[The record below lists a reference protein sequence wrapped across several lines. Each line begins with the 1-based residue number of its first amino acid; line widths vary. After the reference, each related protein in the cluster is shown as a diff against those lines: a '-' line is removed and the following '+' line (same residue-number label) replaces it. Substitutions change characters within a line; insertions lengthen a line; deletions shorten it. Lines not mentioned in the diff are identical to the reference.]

1 MSNKNSSIQ
10 KQSPFWVLFKTEVK
24 LALRGGDMI
33 LFGIVMPIGIMLLI
47 GFISKPETIRSAF
60 SGVASIGICAAGFM
74 GLPLIFSGLRYE
86 KILKRYKA
94 TPVSPILLIAA
105 DFLLETIFALTTGII
120 IVLIAVLGFKA
131 QVADYGRFT
140 LTFLFSIF
148 SIFSLGVLI
157 SAVVPNVKM
166 ANIICT
172 LIYFPSLFLSGASV
186 PLSIMPKGL
195 QQFAAVLPMTQTIKL
210 LENSVLGNPVSDDL
224 LRFIILG
231 IVSIVSY
238 AVSIKVFK
246 WE

>member
-1 MSNKNSSIQ
+1 MSKKEKVK
-10 KQSPFWVLFKTEVK
+10 KQHPFWVLFKTEVK
-24 LALRGGDMI
+24 LALRGGDML

-47 GFISKPETIRSAF
+47 GFISRPDTIRSAF

-94 TPVSPILLIAA
+94 TPVSPVLLLAA
-105 DFLLETIFALTTGII
+105 DFLLETLFALTTGII
-120 IVLIAVLGFKA
+120 ITFIALFGFG
-131 QVADYGRFT
+131 VHINDYGRYI

-148 SIFSLGVLI
+148 SIFSFGVLI

-186 PLSIMPKGL
+186 PLSVMPKGL
-195 QQFAAVLPMTQTIKL
+195 QAFANILPMTQTIKL
-210 LENSVLGNPVSDDL
+210 LENAVLGNPLENDGI
-224 LRFIILG
+224 RIIIITIAAVLSYV
-231 IVSIVSY
+231 ISIR
-238 AVSIKVFK
+238 VFK

>member
-1 MSNKNSSIQ
+1 MINRGIQ
-10 KQSPFWVLFKTEVK
+10 KKQHPFWVLFKTEVK
-24 LALRGGDMI
+24 LAIRGGDMI

-74 GLPLIFSGLRYE
+74 GLPLVFSGLRYE

-94 TPVSPILLIAA
+94 TPVSPMLLLAA
-105 DFLLETIFALTTGII
+105 DFLLETLFAITTGII
-120 IVLIAVLGFKA
+120 ITLIAVFGFGA
-131 QVADYGRFT
+131 LIDDYGRFA

-195 QQFAAVLPMTQTIKL
+195 QTFANIFPMTQTIKL
-210 LENSVLGNPVSDDL
+210 LENAVLGEPFEADVMRVIVLLVVSVL
-224 LRFIILG
+224 
-231 IVSIVSY
+231 SY
-238 AVSIKVFK
+238 AISVKLFK

>member
-1 MSNKNSSIQ
+1 MKSKNIYTTRQ
-10 KQSPFWVLFKTEVK
+10 HPFWVLFKTEVK
-24 LALRGGDMI
+24 LAIRGGDMI

-74 GLPLIFSGLRYE
+74 GLPLVFSGLRYE
-86 KILKRYKA
+86 NILKRYKA
-94 TPVSPILLIAA
+94 TPVSPMLLLAA
-105 DFLLETIFALTTGII
+105 DFLLESLFALITGLII
-120 IVLIAVLGFKA
+120 TLLAVFAFGA
-131 QVADYGRFT
+131 QIADYGRFV

-195 QQFAAVLPMTQTIKL
+195 QTFANIFPMTQTIKL
-210 LENSVLGNPVSDDL
+210 LENAVLGNPLESDGI
-224 LRFIILG
+224 RFIVLAA
-231 IVSIVSY
+231 VSLLSY

>member
-1 MSNKNSSIQ
+1 MKSKNIYTTRQ
-10 KQSPFWVLFKTEVK
+10 HPFWVLFKTEVK
-24 LALRGGDMI
+24 LAIRGGDMI

-74 GLPLIFSGLRYE
+74 GLPLVFSGLRYE

-94 TPVSPILLIAA
+94 TPVSPMLLLAA
-105 DFLLETIFALTTGII
+105 DFLLETLFAITTGII
-120 IVLIAVLGFKA
+120 ITLLAVFGFGAQIAH
-131 QVADYGRFT
+131 YGRFA
-140 LTFLFSIF
+140 LTFLFGIF

-157 SAVVPNVKM
+157 SAIVPNVKM

-195 QQFAAVLPMTQTIKL
+195 QTFANIFPMTQTIRL
-210 LENSVLGNPVSDDL
+210 LENAVLGNSFSDDGI
-224 LRFIILG
+224 RIIVLI
-231 IVSIVSY
+231 IVSLLSY
-238 AVSIKVFK
+238 VISIRLFK